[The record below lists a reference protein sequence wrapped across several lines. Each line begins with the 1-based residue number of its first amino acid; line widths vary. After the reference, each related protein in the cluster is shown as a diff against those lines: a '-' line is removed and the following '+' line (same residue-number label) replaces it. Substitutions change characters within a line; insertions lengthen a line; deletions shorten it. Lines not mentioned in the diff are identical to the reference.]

1 MPFLFIIWNK
11 YQKLKGNHKL
21 YDFIMIDCESMQI
34 KISEGSPSP
43 HLQKLQYNQFS
54 YFLRDL
60 SWAQFHRPVVATNI
74 VQRWPEIIQN
84 MEIGQYGPTQESGGL
99 ATKFKNR
106 CSTYNISLQ
115 GTHDFTIVVYTM
127 IICFGEK
134 VVSQQENPLK
144 YSENDIFRTFFQNK
158 LQSAPTRKNF
168 SNRYTHIPHNT
179 FLESNSLE
187 QSCS

>member
-60 SWAQFHRPVVATNI
+60 SWAQFHRLVVASNI
-74 VQRWPEIIQN
+74 VQRWPEIIQIL
-84 MEIGQYGPTQESGGL
+84 EIGQYRPTQESGGL

-134 VVSQQENPLK
+134 VVSQQKTPWNTLK
-144 YSENDIFRTFFQNK
+144 MTSFALFSRINCNLPPHEKTSVIDTHTV
-158 LQSAPTRKNF
+158 PT
-168 SNRYTHIPHNT
+168 TL
-179 FLESNSLE
+179 FLSPIL
-187 QSCS
+187 

>member
-60 SWAQFHRPVVATNI
+60 S
-74 VQRWPEIIQN
+74 
-84 MEIGQYGPTQESGGL
+84 
-99 ATKFKNR
+99 
-106 CSTYNISLQ
+106 
-115 GTHDFTIVVYTM
+115 
-127 IICFGEK
+127 
-134 VVSQQENPLK
+134 
-144 YSENDIFRTFFQNK
+144 
-158 LQSAPTRKNF
+158 
-168 SNRYTHIPHNT
+168 
-179 FLESNSLE
+179 
-187 QSCS
+187 